1 MAYGDSGSEKTL
13 AGEGGARR
21 VTPEPPRGEA
31 VAASG
36 EEAAAAA
43 AAAGGLAWE
52 SDDGERR
59 ESYVPELELAA
70 SAISTD
76 PPSLCSVSSRVPL
89 SLSPSF

>member
-1 MAYGDSGSEKTL
+1 M
-13 AGEGGARR
+13 
-21 VTPEPPRGEA
+21 TPEPPRGEA

>member
-1 MAYGDSGSEKTL
+1 M
-13 AGEGGARR
+13 
-21 VTPEPPRGEA
+21 TPEPPRGEA

-76 PPSLCSVSSRVPL
+76 PL
-89 SLSPSF
+89 SLHCQLAALVDPSFLLLPLAAS

>member
-1 MAYGDSGSEKTL
+1 M
-13 AGEGGARR
+13 
-21 VTPEPPRGEA
+21 TPEPPRGEA

-43 AAAGGLAWE
+43 GAGGLAGG

-70 SAISTD
+70 SAIPTD
-76 PPSLCSVSSRVPL
+76 PFSLSAVCPPVFPFL
-89 SLSPSF
+89 SLLSF